1 MNLLLDN
8 PIKSPPHQPSFSSQE
23 FKNLLLAMAKKNSFI
38 TFLMCIF
45 LLVNLCLASS
55 ENPDLFSNDEIDT
68 TETNMEPNW
77 WFWWYRHRW
86 FHPRPWAFAHPPVS
100 SGSFRHKF
108 PSHPW
113 FKHPPRA
120 SPSSKSEIATTE
132 AIDKEIATTEAA
144 DKELD
149 SWFPWYYHRWFH
161 PRPWTFAHPPIS
173 SGGFHHKFP
182 YHPWPKFK
190 HPPRPSPSKGEKNN

>member
-1 MNLLLDN
+1 
-8 PIKSPPHQPSFSSQE
+8 
-23 FKNLLLAMAKKNSFI
+23 MAKKNSFI
-38 TFLMCIF
+38 TFLICFF

-55 ENPDLFSNDEIDT
+55 ENPNSFSNDEIDT
-68 TETNMEPNW
+68 AETNMEPDW
-77 WFWWYRHRW
+77 WWSWYRYRW
-86 FHPRPWAFAHPPVS
+86 FHPRPWAFAHPPMS
-100 SGSFRHKF
+100 SGGFRHKF

-132 AIDKEIATTEAA
+132 AVDKEIATTEAP

-149 SWFPWYYHRWFH
+149 WWFWYPRHLWFH
-161 PRPWTFAHPPIS
+161 PRPWAFAHPPMP
-173 SGGFHHKFP
+173 SGDFRHKFP

-190 HPPRPSPSKGEKNN
+190 HPPHPSPSKGDKNN